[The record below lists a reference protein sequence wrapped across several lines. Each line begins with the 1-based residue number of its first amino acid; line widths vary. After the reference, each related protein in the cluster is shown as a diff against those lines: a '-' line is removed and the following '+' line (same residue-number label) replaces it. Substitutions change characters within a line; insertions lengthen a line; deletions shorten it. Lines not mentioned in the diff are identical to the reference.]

1 MDQSPPVQ
9 GSVVVYLEIAA
20 VLGPRATAGLATSAL
35 PGAPVL
41 AEPRRQHLVMR
52 RLLDVLPARRR

>member
-1 MDQSPPVQ
+1 M
-9 GSVVVYLEIAA
+9 YLEIAA

-41 AEPRRQHLVMR
+41 AEPRRRQHLVMR
-52 RLLDVLPARRR
+52 RLLDALHARGR